1 MNNETMNNETMKERT
16 MNDETTKSAAK
27 KSPQDI
33 QERTF
38 KFGVRVVNLVERMPR
53 KLSAEVLAK
62 QLMRSG
68 LSVGA
73 NMQEADGAESKDD
86 FIHKVSVAY
95 KEVRESR
102 HWLKTIQETVMK
114 GDEEVA
120 ELWKEADELVR
131 ILFAILRKARL
142 SDERPSHTK
151 HS

>member
-1 MNNETMNNETMKERT
+1 ME
-16 MNDETTKSAAK
+16 K

-38 KFGVRVVNLVERMPR
+38 KFGVRVVNLIDRMPR
-53 KLSAEVLAK
+53 KLSAEILAK
-62 QLMRSG
+62 QLARSG

-95 KEVRESR
+95 KEARESR
-102 HWLKTIQETVMK
+102 HWLKTIRETVMK
-114 GDEEVA
+114 SDAEVI

-131 ILFAILRKARL
+131 IIFTILRNSRN
-142 SDERPSHTK
+142 SNDRHSHTK
-151 HS
+151 RS